1 MPFLWLNE
9 HKPQLKVIVILRW
22 TDLFAWLL
30 HRKSGET
37 VVDAKMLLLCVF
49 LCVSLFNALFIHF
62 PSLEFLD
69 FGNAPWAN
77 KSFMC
82 TQDYSPL
89 YLNSSHQKLILIF
102 RYINFQVISS
112 LRSRT
117 RSVYWLSDIHKIC
130 RLFVPQHMT
139 RTRLYIQ
146 KTKDDPSKK
155 LRLNFAPPRMMKKK
169 CCYQLPSRGHLV
181 SHVTR
186 KNIGFVGFEIF

>member
-1 MPFLWLNE
+1 MNTNLNWKSSLFCDE
-9 HKPQLKVIVILRW
+9 QICSLDCSTEKVE
-22 TDLFAWLL
+22 
-30 HRKSGET
+30 K
-37 VVDAKMLLLCVF
+37 LLLTQKCCCYVCS
-49 LCVSLFNALFIHF
+49 CVSLFNALFIHF

-155 LRLNFAPPRMMKKK
+155 LRLNFAPPRMMKKNVVTN
-169 CCYQLPSRGHLV
+169 YHHEVIWFLTLPE
-181 SHVTR
+181 
-186 KNIGFVGFEIF
+186 KI

>member
-117 RSVYWLSDIHKIC
+117 KSVLVEWH
-130 RLFVPQHMT
+130 PQNLQTFCTATHDT
-139 RTRLYIQ
+139 NEVVH
-146 KTKDDPSKK
+146 TKNQRWPIKK
-155 LRLNFAPPRMMKKK
+155 VAFELCASTHDEKKK

-186 KNIGFVGFEIF
+186 KNIGFVGLEIL